1 MSLKLASY
9 APSTKR
15 VLIIE
20 DYADSA
26 QILFI
31 ALQSAG
37 HTPLIAASGGE
48 GLDKARGFRPD
59 VVICD
64 LGLPD
69 MDGLSVARAIRAD
82 PELEHT
88 WLIALT
94 AYYLPAQAA
103 AAGFDEYYTKPADVQ
118 RLASLLLH
126 EPPPRAS
133 EQRDGMRRKR
143 E

>member
-1 MSLKLASY
+1 MSLELTSY

-26 QILFI
+26 QILSI
-31 ALQSAG
+31 ALQNAG
-37 HTPLIAASGGE
+37 HTPECAASGGE

-82 PELEHT
+82 PELRHT

-94 AYYLPAQAA
+94 AYSLPVQAA
-103 AAGFDEYYTKPADVQ
+103 SAGFDEYFTKPADLQ
-118 RLASLLLH
+118 RLASLLLQ
-126 EPPPRAS
+126 EPPARTSP
-133 EQRDGMRRKR
+133 
-143 E
+143 